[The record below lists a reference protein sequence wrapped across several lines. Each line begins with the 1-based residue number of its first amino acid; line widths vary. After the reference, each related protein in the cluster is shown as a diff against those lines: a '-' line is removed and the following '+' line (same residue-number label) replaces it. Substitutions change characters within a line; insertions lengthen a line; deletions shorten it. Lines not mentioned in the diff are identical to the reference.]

1 MAIENA
7 IAFHELISGAR
18 KEARLRF
25 LRRIWVKQVRGQPR
39 IVLNTPT
46 DPRRCCAIAN
56 VGIEGINPLELAK
69 LLLEK
74 HKVWTVGYDSAG
86 VHGLRV
92 TPQVYTS
99 TAELDTF
106 VRALKALSVS

>member
-1 MAIENA
+1 M
-7 IAFHELISGAR
+7 
-18 KEARLRF
+18 
-25 LRRIWVKQVRGQPR
+25 
-39 IVLNTPT
+39 
-46 DPRRCCAIAN
+46 
-56 VGIEGINPLELAK
+56 
-69 LLLEK
+69 
-74 HKVWTVGYDSAG
+74 WTVGYDSAG

>member
-1 MAIENA
+1 M
-7 IAFHELISGAR
+7 
-18 KEARLRF
+18 
-25 LRRIWVKQVRGQPR
+25 RGLPR

-46 DPRRCCAIAN
+46 DPRRSCAIAN
-56 VGIEGINPLELAK
+56 VGIAGIPPLDLAR

-74 HKVWTVGYDSAG
+74 HRCGPWGMTAPAYTAW
-86 VHGLRV
+86 RV

-99 TAELDTF
+99 VAELDTF